1 MGLGTGLTKQEKVIW
16 AQVSLTLC
24 FLTVD
29 VSDKLTLAPTAMSS
43 QLSPCLPQY
52 DERIPLNCKSALT
65 LAPLTCFCQVVY
77 DSNTA
82 NSMKTLAVISPPTS
96 TPSSFSPTTGS
107 NFIQKATW
115 KKICFL
121 ERKHDIVWWEY
132 TRTEGWI
139 MVYSFWF
146 MVTGQRTS
154 ASSVFSL

>member
-16 AQVSLTLC
+16 AQGSLTLC

-43 QLSPCLPQY
+43 QLSPRLPQY

-82 NSMKTLAVISPPTS
+82 NIMKTLAVPSPPTS

-107 NFIQKATW
+107 NFIQSNLKKKKKLFSRKKTW
-115 KKICFL
+115 HRVVGAHTCREMNTGLQFLICVHRA
-121 ERKHDIVWWEY
+121 ENQH
-132 TRTEGWI
+132 
-139 MVYSFWF
+139 
-146 MVTGQRTS
+146 Q
-154 ASSVFSL
+154 

>member
-16 AQVSLTLC
+16 AQGSLTLC

-52 DERIPLNCKSALT
+52 DERIPLSCKSALT

-77 DSNTA
+77 ESNTA
-82 NSMKTLAVISPPTS
+82 NIMKTLAVPSPPTS

-107 NFIQKATW
+107 NFIQSNL
-115 KKICFL
+115 KK
-121 ERKHDIVWWEY
+121 K
-132 TRTEGWI
+132 
-139 MVYSFWF
+139 
-146 MVTGQRTS
+146 
-154 ASSVFSL
+154 SVF